1 MSVFTNPGG
10 SAADAGREY
19 TRALLELLGDR
30 DPRAV
35 MREQVQWL
43 RSTVSGRG
51 RAELTRPER
60 PGKWSVGQVLRHL
73 VDTEW
78 VYGYRYRK
86 AVGESGSVIIGYDQ
100 DRWADGHRYADA
112 DPAETLE
119 EVAVLRALNLR
130 WLDRLNDEQL
140 DRFGEHD
147 ERGRESVR
155 HMVRLIGAHDLLH
168 RNQITRILAAASS
181 A

>member
-1 MSVFTNPGG
+1 MG
-10 SAADAGREY
+10 
-19 TRALLELLGDR
+19 
-30 DPRAV
+30 
-35 MREQVQWL
+35 EQVQWL
-43 RSTVSGRG
+43 RGALAGRP

-86 AVGESGSVIIGYDQ
+86 AVGESGSAIVGYDQ
-100 DRWADGHRYADA
+100 DRWAQGLRYADA
-112 DPAETLE
+112 DPGETLE
-119 EVAVLRALNLR
+119 EIAALRGLNLR
-130 WLDRLNDEQL
+130 WLDRLSDEQL

-155 HMVRLIGAHDLLH
+155 HMIKLIGGHDLLH
-168 RNQITRILAAASS
+168 RNQITRILAAVS